1 MENPESKSSS
11 STDIELVEYTAPN
24 GRKVK
29 AYPTSY
35 LISLYN
41 MGIKILPTYANAL
54 EFNTKDL
61 FTEEEYAASSE
72 ANHGLCRLLYLN
84 PKLWNPERIEKES
97 WRFEGVRALPGR
109 TYVYTNGKVLGPYR
123 LFILDID
130 SQNAYEKIKS
140 LLEDDLL
147 LNTYVTKSRKDF
159 GYHIYWFE
167 DWNENDDCVHIETDD
182 CKAGGEFE
190 LFTSAQYTQIAGRHR
205 DDPGFRYR
213 NVGCKNL
220 KEAQV
225 MVRNGLYDQILNLLS
240 SLLLDRKDIDA
251 RLKAQK
257 KNKDPFH
264 RGRGKV
270 ESAERYCDSIKNV
283 SSLSLKE
290 WQQVA
295 CATWALPFYGMET
308 NDNISHYYHFSKAF
322 IGTLVR
328 QGVDEKSINAIT
340 GMLSKIKPHEHY
352 TKEFWHTLSKDG
364 ISRFKSG
371 SDLSGIPSL
380 LKQIQ
385 KDSKYG
391 DEESSSKYV
400 DELLEVVYATR
411 KDRFTFKDNGL
422 TELEQNKQ
430 RQEERDRKL
439 AEKYLTERDVDF
451 AFECVIKQ
459 APYDRISILQL
470 LHGMLSAF
478 TKTPISHILSSLI
491 PGAGKNYLIYIT
503 TTYIPEQYVIL
514 YNRLSDRALFHI
526 AGDLV
531 VCKFDY
537 ENGKGEIIEP
547 VEGYLKELHNKAKKI
562 QRKNKKS
569 ITQED
574 RDELYEIQDEIR
586 NTYSSAQKVIE
597 LDNIIQ
603 VFLDTPP
610 ESLWEAL
617 MSLIS
622 QDSARD
628 QFYTFSERG
637 DNEKMSAKTN
647 RLRGAPTIISAGV
660 VDDTKS
666 PRFGE
671 KNRRLV
677 HVNPDTSAKKIKHAI
692 RTTIDQRLGTPEEY
706 DEDYVSRED
715 IERAKHIFEVMIAKL
730 KIHTKQFGFKDP
742 GVYLPRA
749 IRTAIQDSIKVS
761 DGKVWSMTLHYHIRK
776 NR

>member
-1 MENPESKSSS
+1 MESSESKSYSD
-11 STDIELVEYTAPN
+11 DIELVEYATPN
-24 GRKVK
+24 GKKVR
-29 AYPTSY
+29 AYPTKY

-41 MGIKILPTYANAL
+41 IGIKILPTFANAL

-61 FTEEEYAASSE
+61 FTEEEYAACSE

-84 PKLWNPERIEKES
+84 PKLWNPERIERES
-97 WRFEGVRALPGR
+97 WRFEGVRGLPGR
-109 TYVYTNGKVLGPYR
+109 TYVYTSGKVLGPYR

-130 SQNAYEKIKS
+130 SQNAYDKIKS
-140 LLEDDLL
+140 LLENDLL
-147 LNTYVTKSRKDF
+147 LNTYVTKSRKEF
-159 GYHIYWFE
+159 GYHIYWLE

-190 LFTSAQYTQIAGRHR
+190 LFTSAQYTQIAGQHR

-220 KEAQV
+220 KESQV
-225 MVRNGLYDQILNLLS
+225 MLRNGLYNQLINLLS
-240 SLLLDRKDIDA
+240 SLLLDPKDIDT
-251 RLKAQK
+251 RRKAQK

-264 RGRGKV
+264 RGRG
-270 ESAERYCDSIKNV
+270 ESTERSYVYIKDV
-283 SSLSLKE
+283 GCLSLKE
-290 WQQVA
+290 WQQVS

-308 NDNISHYYHFSKAF
+308 NGNISHYYHFSKAF

-328 QGVDEKSINAIT
+328 QGIDEKSIDAIT
-340 GMLSKIKPHEHY
+340 GMLSKVKSHEHY
-352 TKEFWHTLSKDG
+352 TKEFWHTLCKDG

-380 LKQIQ
+380 IKQIQ

-391 DEESSSKYV
+391 NEESAGKYV
-400 DELLEVVYATR
+400 DELLEVINATR
-411 KDRFTFKDNGL
+411 KDRFTPKNNNGL
-422 TELEQNKQ
+422 AEIEQKKQ
-430 RQEERDRKL
+430 KEDEYDKRLAEERL
-439 AEKYLTERDVDF
+439 SERDIDF

-459 APYDRISILQL
+459 APYDKISILQL
-470 LHGMLSAF
+470 LHGIFSAF
-478 TKTPISHILSSLI
+478 TKTPISHILSSLV

-503 TTYIPEQYVIL
+503 TTFIPDQYVVL

-547 VEGYLKELHNKAKKI
+547 IEGYLKELHDKAKKI
-562 QRKNKKS
+562 KRKSKKS
-569 ITQED
+569 QEEK
-574 RDELYEIQDEIR
+574 DELYEIQDEIT
-586 NTYSSAQKVIE
+586 NTYASAQKVIE

-628 QFYTFSERG
+628 QFYTFAERG
-637 DNEKMSAKTN
+637 GNESMGAKTN

-666 PRFGE
+666 ARFGE

-677 HVNPDTSAKKIKHAI
+677 HVTPDTSAKKIKHAI
-692 RTTIDQRLGTPEEY
+692 RTTLDQRLGTPEEY

-715 IERAKHIFEVMIAKL
+715 IARSRHIFEVMIAKL
-730 KIHTKQFGFKDP
+730 KIHSKQFGFKDP
-742 GVYLPRA
+742 GVYLPKSVRIA
-749 IRTAIQDSIKVS
+749 IEDSIKVS
-761 DGKVWSMTLHYHIRK
+761 DG
-776 NR
+776 